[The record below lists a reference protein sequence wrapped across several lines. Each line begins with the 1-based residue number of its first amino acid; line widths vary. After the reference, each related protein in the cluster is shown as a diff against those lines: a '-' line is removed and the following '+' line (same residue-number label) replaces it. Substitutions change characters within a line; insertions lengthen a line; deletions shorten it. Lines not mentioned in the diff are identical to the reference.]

1 MTAPA
6 LPGWPRLLQREMAAR
21 YLSMSVPKFHEEIT
35 LGNLPASIMI
45 GGREHWCRKALD
57 AAVDRLVN
65 GEAEVP
71 DYERELN
78 EKIAMA
84 GGRR

>member
-1 MTAPA
+1 M
-6 LPGWPRLLQREMAAR
+6 QRDMAAS
-21 YLSMSVPKFHEEIT
+21 YVSMSVPKFHEEIT
-35 LGNLPASIMI
+35 LGRLPASIMI

-71 DYERELN
+71 DYVRKMREKLR
-78 EKIAMA
+78 A
-84 GGRR
+84 